1 MVTPQLQE
9 QFGLSRS
16 SGILIAEVTPGGP
29 AAKAG
34 IQQGDIIYE
43 VDGEAMVESSDLLVA
58 IRDMEP
64 GDEVE
69 VKLDRNGQEM
79 TITVTLEE
87 RPANL

>member
-1 MVTPQLQE
+1 
-9 QFGLSRS
+9 
-16 SGILIAEVTPGGP
+16 
-29 AAKAG
+29 
-34 IQQGDIIYE
+34 

-87 RPANL
+87 RPANLQ